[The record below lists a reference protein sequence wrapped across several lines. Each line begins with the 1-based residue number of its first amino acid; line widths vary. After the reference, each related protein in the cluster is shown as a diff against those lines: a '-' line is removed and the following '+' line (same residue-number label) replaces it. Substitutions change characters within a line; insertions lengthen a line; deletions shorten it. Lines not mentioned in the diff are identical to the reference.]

1 MSRTFALF
9 SSITTSRRP
18 GPGARVCRWYLYIF
32 YLIYDLYRG
41 LYRDRYSKS
50 SEIAGSRAGAPGQGG
65 RVMHFE
71 MFGAS
76 VLVGM
81 MAGWPAGIVMKG
93 GGYGLL
99 WEDPLKRRVEAGWG
113 DGRPLGWGAWR
124 VGRASEPLLE
134 VPRVGVRSQ

>member
-18 GPGARVCRWYLYIF
+18 GPGARVCRSYLYIL

-81 MAGWPAGIVMKG
+81 MAGWPGRDRHEGRGVRTALGRSAQEAG
-93 GGYGLL
+93 GG
-99 WEDPLKRRVEAGWG
+99 WVA
-113 DGRPLGWGAWR
+113 
-124 VGRASEPLLE
+124 
-134 VPRVGVRSQ
+134 

>member
-71 MFGAS
+71 MFGDRKS
-76 VLVGM
+76 TRLNSSH
-81 MAGWPAGIVMKG
+81 
-93 GGYGLL
+93 GYISYAVFC
-99 WEDPLKRRVEAGWG
+99 LKKKKKRQN
-113 DGRPLGWGAWR
+113 D
-124 VGRASEPLLE
+124 S
-134 VPRVGVRSQ
+134 

>member
-93 GGYGLL
+93 GGIVMKGGGYGLL
-99 WEDPLKRRVEAGWG
+99 WEDPLKRRGEVGWG
-113 DGRPLGWGAWR
+113 GR
-124 VGRASEPLLE
+124 
-134 VPRVGVRSQ
+134 RSR

>member
-99 WEDPLKRRVEAGWG
+99 WEDPLKRRGEAGGRDCRTAGWG
-113 DGRPLGWGAWR
+113 TGPRWA
-124 VGRASEPLLE
+124 ASGPVCREP
-134 VPRVGVRSQ
+134 

>member
-32 YLIYDLYRG
+32 YLIYDLYCG

-99 WEDPLKRRVEAGWG
+99 WEDPLKRRVEAGWR
-113 DGRPLGWGAWR
+113 DRRTLG
-124 VGRASEPLLE
+124 
-134 VPRVGVRSQ
+134 

>member
-18 GPGARVCRWYLYIF
+18 GPGARVCRWHLYIF

-76 VLVGM
+76 VIVGM
-81 MAGWPAGIVMKG
+81 MAGWQAGIVMKDG
-93 GGYGLL
+93 WYGRL
-99 WEDPLKRRVEAGWG
+99 WAEQLNGW
-113 DGRPLGWGAWR
+113 
-124 VGRASEPLLE
+124 V
-134 VPRVGVRSQ
+134 